1 MSKRRRVRRSEKTKT
16 ESIEMAEIVNS
27 DTALAENVEPESL
40 KIESQQIIPPVAA
53 KSRLAIKSGNT
64 KNMAKLF
71 NQPDFPKVRS
81 SYAHPVN
88 TSWEQ
93 TPPPPKTQNVI
104 TNKANSSCSVSSHVS
119 SRRSSR
125 SNREQAAAESDSHNR
140 LRAMLKSIR
149 QQRLLTPKKLRKY
162 LAHLDKLAY
171 LIIAYFI
178 LTIQSK
184 MLLVAIATLLF
195 KHAQRNIL

>member
-1 MSKRRRVRRSEKTKT
+1 MSKRRRVRRSEKTKN

-64 KNMAKLF
+64 KNVAKLF
-71 NQPDFPKVRS
+71 NQPDCPKVRS

-104 TNKANSSCSVSSHVS
+104 TNKANSSCSLSSHVS
-119 SRRSSR
+119 SRRSR
-125 SNREQAAAESDSHNR
+125 SNREQAAESDSHNR

-149 QQRLLTPKKLRKY
+149 QQRLLTPQKLRKY

-178 LTIQSK
+178 LTIQS
-184 MLLVAIATLLF
+184 
-195 KHAQRNIL
+195 N

>member
-1 MSKRRRVRRSEKTKT
+1 MSKRRRVRRSEKTKN
-16 ESIEMAEIVNS
+16 EPIEMAEIVNS

-40 KIESQQIIPPVAA
+40 KVECQQIIPPVAA
-53 KSRLAIKSGNT
+53 KSRVAIKSGNT

-119 SRRSSR
+119 SSRRSR
-125 SNREQAAAESDSHNR
+125 SNREQAAESDSHNR
-140 LRAMLKSIR
+140 LRTMLKSIR
-149 QQRLLTPKKLRKY
+149 QQRLLTPQKLRKY

-178 LTIQSK
+178 LTIQS
-184 MLLVAIATLLF
+184 
-195 KHAQRNIL
+195 N

>member
-1 MSKRRRVRRSEKTKT
+1 MSKRRRVRRSEKTKN

-40 KIESQQIIPPVAA
+40 KVECQQIIPPVAA

-119 SRRSSR
+119 SRRSR

-149 QQRLLTPKKLRKY
+149 QQRLLTPQKLHKY

>member
-1 MSKRRRVRRSEKTKT
+1 MSKRRRVRRSEKTKN
-16 ESIEMAEIVNS
+16 ESIEVAEIVNS

-40 KIESQQIIPPVAA
+40 KVECQQIIPPVAA

-93 TPPPPKTQNVI
+93 TPPPKTQNVI
-104 TNKANSSCSVSSHVS
+104 TNKANSSCSLSSHVS
-119 SRRSSR
+119 SRRSR

-149 QQRLLTPKKLRKY
+149 QQRLLTPQKLRKY

>member
-1 MSKRRRVRRSEKTKT
+1 MSKRRRVRRVRRSEKTKN

-27 DTALAENVEPESL
+27 VPENVEPESL

-53 KSRLAIKSGNT
+53 KSRVAIKSGNT

-119 SRRSSR
+119 SRRSR

-140 LRAMLKSIR
+140 LRTMLKSLR
-149 QQRLLTPKKLRKY
+149 QQRLLTPQKLRKY
-162 LAHLDKLAY
+162 LAHLDKLA
-171 LIIAYFI
+171 
-178 LTIQSK
+178 
-184 MLLVAIATLLF
+184 
-195 KHAQRNIL
+195 

>member
-1 MSKRRRVRRSEKTKT
+1 MSKRRRVRRSEKTKN

-27 DTALAENVEPESL
+27 DTALVPENVEPESL
-40 KIESQQIIPPVAA
+40 KVESQQIIPPVAA

-64 KNMAKLF
+64 KNVAKLF
-71 NQPDFPKVRS
+71 NQSDCPKVRS

-88 TSWEQ
+88 TPWEQ
-93 TPPPPKTQNVI
+93 TPPPTKTQNVI
-104 TNKANSSCSVSSHVS
+104 TNKANSSCSVLSSHVS

-149 QQRLLTPKKLRKY
+149 QQRLLTPQKLRKY

-195 KHAQRNIL
+195 KH